1 MRRRFLWLAVVAA
14 VLFPMVASAQIKCD
28 PGGTAQV
35 NEVMAQVNAI
45 RTKAGLRALRAD
57 SRLTRAAQQHGCEM
71 RAKGFF
77 AHKSPTT
84 GSVTDR
90 VTRAGYTWCTVA
102 ENLAMGQTSPK
113 QAVQGW
119 MASKGHRR
127 NILNGAVVETGVAV
141 IPKGPKGGPY
151 WIQVFAAPC

>member
-1 MRRRFLWLAVVAA
+1 MNMRWLLLIVV
-14 VLFPMVASAQIKCD
+14 LSIWIPFSANAQTRCD
-28 PGGTAQV
+28 PGGSAQV
-35 NEVMAQVNAI
+35 SEVLAQVNAI
-45 RTKAGLRALRAD
+45 RSKAGLSNLRTD

-71 RAKGFF
+71 QAKGFF
-77 AHKSPTT
+77 GHKSPTT
-84 GSVTDR
+84 GSVADR
-90 VTRAGYTWCTVA
+90 VKRAGYTWCTVA
-102 ENLAMGQTSPK
+102 ENLAMGQTNPK

-127 NILNGAVVETGVAV
+127 NILNGGVVETGIAV